1 MTLVQC
7 SQMKTFAAISIL
19 SSALFGGA
27 EAQAAAC
34 ESAIFEDVPLTVCT
48 ADPSTE
54 DIRLF
59 LNDAN
64 DRPLGTFDNI
74 ADHISGDNETLVFGM
89 NAGMYHPDR
98 APVGLY
104 VENGTTLASIVT
116 REGPGNFGL
125 LPNGVLCLS
134 EKAAAVIESRTFEAA
149 PSDCTYATQSGPM
162 LVIDGTL
169 HPRFLPASDSR
180 FRRNGVGVD
189 QNGTLFAV
197 ISDAP
202 VNFHRFARFFRD
214 VLKTPNALFLDGKVS
229 RLYAPG
235 LDRHDIGFPMGPML
249 GVVE

>member
-1 MTLVQC
+1 MLC

-19 SSALFGGA
+19 SSAIFASA
-27 EAQAAAC
+27 EARAAAC
-34 ESAIFEDVPLTVCT
+34 ESTVFEDVPLTVCT
-48 ADPSTE
+48 ADPASE

-59 LNDAN
+59 LYDAN
-64 DRPLGTFDNI
+64 DRPLGSFDNI
-74 ADHISGDNETLVFGM
+74 AEHISKDEETLVFAM
-89 NAGMYHPDR
+89 NAGMYHSDR

-104 VENGTTLASIVT
+104 VEDGETLAPIVT

-125 LPNGVLCLS
+125 LPNGVLCLG
-134 EKAAAVIESRTFEAA
+134 EGTARVIESRTFDAA
-149 PSDCTYATQSGPM
+149 ATECAYATQSGPM
-162 LVIDGTL
+162 LVFDGAL
-169 HPRFLPASDSR
+169 HPRFLPDSDSR

-214 VLKTPNALFLDGKVS
+214 ELKTPNALFLDGKVS
-229 RLYAPG
+229 RLYAPHI
-235 LDRHDIGFPMGPML
+235 DRHDIGFSMGPML